1 MSDPVPTTTQELEVP
16 IPALLRR
23 TAADISLITGRLRN
37 IVRRVPAGV
46 THEALQGVLIR
57 LVAQGEVLEEK
68 AKDMENW
75 PKEVR
80 NAVR

>member
-1 MSDPVPTTTQELEVP
+1 MANPTTTQELEVP
-16 IPALLRR
+16 LPALLQR
-23 TAADISLITGRLRN
+23 TAMDIGLITGRLQN
-37 IVRRVPAGV
+37 TIKRVPAGV

-57 LVAQGEVLEEK
+57 LIAQGEVLKEK
-68 AKDMENW
+68 ASDMESW